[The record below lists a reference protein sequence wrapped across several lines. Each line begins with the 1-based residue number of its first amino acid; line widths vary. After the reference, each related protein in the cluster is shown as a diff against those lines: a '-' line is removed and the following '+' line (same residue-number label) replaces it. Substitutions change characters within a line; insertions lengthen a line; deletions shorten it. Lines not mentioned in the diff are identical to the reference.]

1 MREPGLGGFYCPARQ
16 VRRSHSAPAPAS
28 AAAASE
34 PAATATA
41 VASASPVL
49 APATPS
55 VTSTAGSVPSGADVY
70 LAESQDVRGTTA
82 HAPGCQAGCPLSGD
96 GTTVLWDMT
105 WPTWTGGQ
113 AVGTGT
119 EKIDGC
125 DPNCAAGPEYS
136 VAVTVTFSQPARDC
150 ALGEWFWTY
159 ATFTWPNWPPIRA
172 GRRQRPHQPLGLL
185 PGQGRSHPVLRVTRQ
200 ISLWKSMA
208 HRPPSYGV
216 DGPSTPF
223 AESADDP
230 GR

>member
-1 MREPGLGGFYCPARQ
+1 MTSVTRLFTLAATTAVTVLAAGCASQGSAGSIVPPA
-16 VRRSHSAPAPAS
+16 SHSAPAPAS
-28 AAAASE
+28 HTVASE
-34 PAATATA
+34 PATAATA
-41 VASASPVL
+41 VASAAPAQ

-55 VTSTAGSVPSGADVY
+55 VTSTAGSAPSGADVY

-136 VAVTVTFSQPARDC
+136 VKVTVTFSQPARDC
-150 ALGEWFWTY
+150 AVGEWFWTY
-159 ATFTWPNWPPIRA
+159 ATFTWPN
-172 GRRQRPHQPLGLL
+172 GL
-185 PGQGRSHPVLRVTRQ
+185 
-200 ISLWKSMA
+200 
-208 HRPPSYGV
+208 PSALTGASAPTNPWDFTQV
-216 DGPSTPF
+216 K
-223 AESADDP
+223 AEATQSCA
-230 GR
+230 

>member
-1 MREPGLGGFYCPARQ
+1 MTSVTRLFTLAATTAVTVLAAGCASQGSAGSSVPPA
-16 VRRSHSAPAPAS
+16 SHSASAPAS
-28 AAAASE
+28 HAAASG

-41 VASASPVL
+41 VASASPVQP
-49 APATPS
+49 PATPS

-105 WPTWTGGQ
+105 WPTWTGSQ

-125 DPNCAAGPEYS
+125 DPNCAAGPEYA
-136 VAVTVTFSQPARDC
+136 VKVTVTFSQPAKDC

-159 ATFTWPNWPPIRA
+159 ATFTWPNGLPSALTGA
-172 GRRQRPHQPLGLL
+172 GAPANPWDFTQ
-185 PGQGRSHPVLRVTRQ
+185 V
-200 ISLWKSMA
+200 K
-208 HRPPSYGV
+208 
-216 DGPSTPF
+216 
-223 AESADDP
+223 AEATQSCA
-230 GR
+230 

>member
-1 MREPGLGGFYCPARQ
+1 MTSVTRLCTLAATTAVTVLAAGCASQG
-16 VRRSHSAPAPAS
+16 SAGSTVPPAS
-28 AAAASE
+28 HAAASE
-34 PAATATA
+34 PVTTATA
-41 VASASPVL
+41 VASASPAQ

-70 LAESQDVRGTTA
+70 LAESQDVSGTTA

-136 VAVTVTFSQPARDC
+136 VKVIVTFSQPARDC
-150 ALGEWFWTY
+150 TVGEWFWTY
-159 ATFTWPNWPPIRA
+159 ATFTWPN
-172 GRRQRPHQPLGLL
+172 GL
-185 PGQGRSHPVLRVTRQ
+185 
-200 ISLWKSMA
+200 
-208 HRPPSYGV
+208 PSALTGASAPTNPWDFTQV
-216 DGPSTPF
+216 K
-223 AESADDP
+223 AEATQSCA
-230 GR
+230 

>member
-1 MREPGLGGFYCPARQ
+1 MTSVTRLFALAATTAVTVLAAGCASQGSAGSSVPP
-16 VRRSHSAPAPAS
+16 VTHSEPAPAS
-28 AAAASE
+28 HAAASE
-34 PAATATA
+34 SATTATA
-41 VASASPVL
+41 VASASPVQ

-55 VTSTAGSVPSGADVY
+55 VTGTAGSVPSGADVY

-96 GTTVLWDMT
+96 GTTVLWNMT

-159 ATFTWPNWPPIRA
+159 ATFTWPN
-172 GRRQRPHQPLGLL
+172 GL
-185 PGQGRSHPVLRVTRQ
+185 
-200 ISLWKSMA
+200 
-208 HRPPSYGV
+208 PSALTGASAPTNPWDFTQV
-216 DGPSTPF
+216 K
-223 AESADDP
+223 AEATQSCA
-230 GR
+230 

>member
-1 MREPGLGGFYCPARQ
+1 MTSVTRLFTLAATTAVTVLAAGCASQGSAGSAVPPA
-16 VRRSHSAPAPAS
+16 SHSAPVPAS
-28 AAAASE
+28 HAAASE
-34 PAATATA
+34 PITTATA
-41 VASASPVL
+41 VASASPAQ

-55 VTSTAGSVPSGADVY
+55 VTSTAGSVPSGAGVY

-105 WPTWTGGQ
+105 WPTWTGSQ

-125 DPNCAAGPEYS
+125 DPNCAAGPEYA

-159 ATFTWPNWPPIRA
+159 ATFTWPDGLPSALTGA
-172 GRRQRPHQPLGLL
+172 GAPANPWDFTQ
-185 PGQGRSHPVLRVTRQ
+185 V
-200 ISLWKSMA
+200 K
-208 HRPPSYGV
+208 
-216 DGPSTPF
+216 
-223 AESADDP
+223 AEATQSCA
-230 GR
+230 

>member
-1 MREPGLGGFYCPARQ
+1 MREPGLRGFYCPARQ
-16 VRRSHSAPAPAS
+16 PQRAGIRQPRGRERAGRHGHRRGFR
-28 AAAASE
+28 
-34 PAATATA
+34 
-41 VASASPVL
+41 V
-49 APATPS
+49 
-55 VTSTAGSVPSGADVY
+55 AGSVPSGADVY

-159 ATFTWPNWPPIRA
+159 ATFTWPN
-172 GRRQRPHQPLGLL
+172 GL
-185 PGQGRSHPVLRVTRQ
+185 
-200 ISLWKSMA
+200 
-208 HRPPSYGV
+208 PSALTGASAPTNPWDFTQV
-216 DGPSTPF
+216 K
-223 AESADDP
+223 AEATQSCA
-230 GR
+230 

>member
-1 MREPGLGGFYCPARQ
+1 MTSVTRLFTLAATTAVTVLAAGCASQGSGGSTVPP
-16 VRRSHSAPAPAS
+16 VSHSPSAPAS
-28 AAAASE
+28 HAAASE
-34 PAATATA
+34 PATTAAA
-41 VASASPVL
+41 VASASAAP

-82 HAPGCQAGCPLSGD
+82 HAAGCQAGCPLSGD

-136 VAVTVTFSQPARDC
+136 VTVTVTFSQPARDC

-159 ATFTWPNWPPIRA
+159 ATFTWPN
-172 GRRQRPHQPLGLL
+172 GL
-185 PGQGRSHPVLRVTRQ
+185 
-200 ISLWKSMA
+200 
-208 HRPPSYGV
+208 PSALTGATAPTNPWDFTQV
-216 DGPSTPF
+216 K
-223 AESADDP
+223 AEAAQSCA
-230 GR
+230 

>member
-1 MREPGLGGFYCPARQ
+1 
-16 VRRSHSAPAPAS
+16 
-28 AAAASE
+28 
-34 PAATATA
+34 
-41 VASASPVL
+41 VASASPAQ

-96 GTTVLWDMT
+96 GTTVLWDMS

-125 DPNCAAGPEYS
+125 DPNCAAGPEYP
-136 VAVTVTFSQPARDC
+136 VTVTVTFSQPAGDR

-159 ATFTWPNWPPIRA
+159 ATFTWPNGLPPALTGASAPSNPR
-172 GRRQRPHQPLGLL
+172 GLH
-185 PGQGRSHPVLRVTRQ
+185 PGQSRSHPVLRLTARSACVLPGLRCQVPAIGTGQ
-200 ISLWKSMA
+200 YPNT
-208 HRPPSYGV
+208 PPSHDRGDVLSLTLGGPAVTCLCAVRMGGV
-216 DGPSTPF
+216 RHI
-223 AESADDP
+223 
-230 GR
+230 GRNRPV

>member
-1 MREPGLGGFYCPARQ
+1 MTSVTRLFTLAAMAAVTVLAAGCASQG
-16 VRRSHSAPAPAS
+16 SAGSAVPPAS
-28 AAAASE
+28 HAAASG

-41 VASASPVL
+41 VASASSVP

-125 DPNCAAGPEYS
+125 NPNCAAGPEYS

-159 ATFTWPNWPPIRA
+159 ATFTWPN
-172 GRRQRPHQPLGLL
+172 GL
-185 PGQGRSHPVLRVTRQ
+185 
-200 ISLWKSMA
+200 
-208 HRPPSYGV
+208 PSALTG
-216 DGPSTPF
+216 
-223 AESADDP
+223 ASAPTNPWDFTQVKVEATQSCA
-230 GR
+230 

>member
-1 MREPGLGGFYCPARQ
+1 MTSVTRLCTLAATTAVTVLAAGCASQGSAGSPVPPA
-16 VRRSHSAPAPAS
+16 SHSAPAPAS
-28 AAAASE
+28 HAAASE
-34 PAATATA
+34 PATTATA
-41 VASASPVL
+41 VASASPAQ

-70 LAESQDVRGTTA
+70 LAESQDVRATTA

-96 GTTVLWDMT
+96 GTTVLWNMT

-159 ATFTWPNWPPIRA
+159 ATFTWPN
-172 GRRQRPHQPLGLL
+172 GL
-185 PGQGRSHPVLRVTRQ
+185 
-200 ISLWKSMA
+200 
-208 HRPPSYGV
+208 PSALTGASAPTNPWGFTQV
-216 DGPSTPF
+216 N
-223 AESADDP
+223 AEATQSCA
-230 GR
+230 

>member
-1 MREPGLGGFYCPARQ
+1 MTSVTRLCTLAATTAVTVLAAGCASQG
-16 VRRSHSAPAPAS
+16 SAGSTGPPAS
-28 AAAASE
+28 HAAASE
-34 PAATATA
+34 PVATATA
-41 VASASPVL
+41 VASASPAQ

-70 LAESQDVRGTTA
+70 LAESQDVSGTTA

-136 VAVTVTFSQPARDC
+136 VKVIVTFSQPARDC
-150 ALGEWFWTY
+150 AVGEWFWTY
-159 ATFTWPNWPPIRA
+159 ATFTWPNGLPPA
-172 GRRQRPHQPLGLL
+172 LTGASAPTNPWNFTQ
-185 PGQGRSHPVLRVTRQ
+185 V
-200 ISLWKSMA
+200 K
-208 HRPPSYGV
+208 
-216 DGPSTPF
+216 
-223 AESADDP
+223 AEATQSCA
-230 GR
+230 

>member
-1 MREPGLGGFYCPARQ
+1 MTSVTRLFTLAAMAAMGVLAAGCASQGSAGSTVPPA
-16 VRRSHSAPAPAS
+16 SHSAPAPAS
-28 AAAASE
+28 HAAASE
-34 PAATATA
+34 QATTATA
-41 VASASPVL
+41 VVSASPVQ

-55 VTSTAGSVPSGADVY
+55 ATSTPGSVPSGADVY

-159 ATFTWPNWPPIRA
+159 ATFTWPN
-172 GRRQRPHQPLGLL
+172 GL
-185 PGQGRSHPVLRVTRQ
+185 
-200 ISLWKSMA
+200 
-208 HRPPSYGV
+208 PSALTGASAPANPWTFTQV
-216 DGPSTPF
+216 K
-223 AESADDP
+223 AEATQSCA
-230 GR
+230 

>member
-1 MREPGLGGFYCPARQ
+1 MTSVTRLFTLAAMAAVTVLAAGCASQGSAGSAVPPA
-16 VRRSHSAPAPAS
+16 SHSAPAPAS
-28 AAAASE
+28 HAAASG

-41 VASASPVL
+41 VASASSVP

-125 DPNCAAGPEYS
+125 NPNCAAGPEYS

-150 ALGEWFWTY
+150 ALGKWFWTY
-159 ATFTWPNWPPIRA
+159 ATFTWPN
-172 GRRQRPHQPLGLL
+172 GL
-185 PGQGRSHPVLRVTRQ
+185 
-200 ISLWKSMA
+200 
-208 HRPPSYGV
+208 PSALTGASAPTNPWDFTQV
-216 DGPSTPF
+216 K
-223 AESADDP
+223 AEATQSCA
-230 GR
+230 